1 MDGFGAGNVL
11 VVGGMGTYDT
21 QSHEELDDH
30 DHDHEAQCSAFAEG
44 VVVDLRSKSRSE
56 STSNTRRQDDGK
68 CKAKQT

>member
-11 VVGGMGTYDT
+11 VVGGMGTYDA

-30 DHDHEAQCSAFAEG
+30 YHDHEAQCSAFAEG

-56 STSNTRRQDDGK
+56 STSNTRRQDNGK